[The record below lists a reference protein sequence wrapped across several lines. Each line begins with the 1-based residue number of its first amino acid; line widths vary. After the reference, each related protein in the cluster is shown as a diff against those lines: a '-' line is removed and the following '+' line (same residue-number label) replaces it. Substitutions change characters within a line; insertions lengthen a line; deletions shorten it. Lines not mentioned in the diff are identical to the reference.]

1 MPRAIWSGSISFGLV
16 SIPVKL
22 FSAVSE
28 QSVRFN
34 QLDGRN
40 NARVRQRR
48 VNEATGEEVPHSE
61 IVKDYELGSGRW
73 ITITDDDLAQLMPEQ
88 NRLIELEEFVDLDEI
103 DPVYYSGSYW
113 LGPADAAKPYALL
126 ATALHQSN
134 KVGLGRFVLRSNQHL
149 AVVRSV
155 EGCLMLSMMVW
166 ADEVNPP
173 EAIPGMD
180 KATDVELNDK
190 ELAMATSLIESL
202 TETFEPEKYH
212 DTYRQAVLE
221 LIDRKAD
228 GEEAP
233 VPAPADDRD
242 DTVVDLMA
250 ALEASVAAA
259 KKSRRPKDVEAEDQ
273 PAAESA

>member
-1 MPRAIWSGSISFGLV
+1 MPRAIWSGSISCGLV

-61 IVKDYELGSGRW
+61 IVKGYELGSGRW

-88 NRLIELEEFVDLDEI
+88 NRLIELEESFDLDQI

>member
-61 IVKDYELGSGRW
+61 IVKGYELGSGRW

-134 KVGLGRFVLRSNQHL
+134 KVCLGRFVLRSNQHL

-155 EGCLMLSMMVW
+155 EGCLMLSLMVW

-180 KATDVELNDK
+180 KAADVKLNDK

>member
-61 IVKDYELGSGRW
+61 IVKGYELGSGRW

-149 AVVRSV
+149 AVVRWV

>member
-61 IVKDYELGSGRW
+61 IVKGYELGSGRW

-126 ATALHQSN
+126 ATALHDSN

-155 EGCLMLSMMVW
+155 EGCLMLSLMVW

-180 KATDVELNDK
+180 KAADVELNDK